1 MYICKI
7 IPHIQKG
14 IVFNLVNIVMVSSMN
29 PFFTTPQD
37 WKYKVMQCMSQPSP
51 YYRWLAAI

>member
-37 WKYKVMQCMSQPSP
+37 
-51 YYRWLAAI
+51 

>member
-14 IVFNLVNIVMVSSMN
+14 IVINLVNIVMVSSMD

-37 WKYKVMQCMSQPSP
+37 
-51 YYRWLAAI
+51 

>member
-37 WKYKVMQCMSQPSP
+37 WKYKVNGWVQPSP